1 MNKVEFRITYE
12 KKLSPIGE
20 SLNELLPKLDLG
32 ISGFGETETDIVSY
46 NTKTK
51 ITKKYINGME
61 KRLIDFYN
69 KNSGKVIK
77 IERQVIN

>member
-1 MNKVEFRITYE
+1 MNKIEFRITYE
-12 KKLSPIGE
+12 KKLSSIGE

-51 ITKKYINGME
+51 ITKKYINEME

-69 KNSGKVIK
+69 KNFGKVIK
-77 IERQVIN
+77 IERQV